1 MKREDLKK
9 LELSDEAIDA
19 IMALHGKGI
28 ATSKAEA
35 EAATAQVDALTSQL
49 TKANEAVEGFKAL
62 DPAGLQKAVDD
73 YKLAAEKAK
82 TDAELQVAALKFDHA
97 LEGELK
103 LARVKDPADVIPHL
117 KRDML
122 KLGED
127 GKLIGLKEQLTP
139 LQESKSYLFDLDEEE
154 GTEEEEEEP
163 QIVLGGH
170 SRSVIGDSI
179 AEAARKGA
187 GLKSDA

>member
-1 MKREDLKK
+1 
-9 LELSDEAIDA
+9 
-19 IMALHGKGI
+19 
-28 ATSKAEA
+28 
-35 EAATAQVDALTSQL
+35 
-49 TKANEAVEGFKAL
+49 
-62 DPAGLQKAVDD
+62 
-73 YKLAAEKAK
+73 
-82 TDAELQVAALKFDHA
+82 VAALKFDHA

-103 LARVKDPADVIPHL
+103 AARAKDPADIVPHL

-127 GKLIGLKEQLTP
+127 GKLIGLKEQLDP
-139 LQESKSYLFDLDEEE
+139 LVESKSYLFDQDEEE
-154 GTEEEEEEP
+154 DEEGTEEEP

-179 AEAARKGA
+179 VDAARKGA